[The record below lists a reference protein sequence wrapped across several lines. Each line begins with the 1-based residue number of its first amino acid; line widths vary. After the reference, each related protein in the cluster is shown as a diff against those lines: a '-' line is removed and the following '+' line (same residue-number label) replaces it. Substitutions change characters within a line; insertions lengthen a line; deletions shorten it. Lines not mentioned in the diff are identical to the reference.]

1 MERIPI
7 PKGLTPVFLCGLRCA
22 ISIKILLQHSQLRWL
37 CFAFFDGKTPLVQR
51 ILQPGEIEGLD
62 HNAIPRLL
70 LPQPDSLFKA
80 RALRLRELAQGNIKG
95 IPVDAGMQ
103 GYLVL
108 MAALADAQAA
118 VVGK

>member
-1 MERIPI
+1 M
-7 PKGLTPVFLCGLRCA
+7 
-22 ISIKILLQHSQLRWL
+22 
-37 CFAFFDGKTPLVQR
+37 VQR

-70 LPQPDSLFKA
+70 LPQPDSLFTA

-118 VVGK
+118 VVSKLAPGAVPVADADALRRDRKSVV